1 MEANSSAKMSL
12 DTAGVSPNQRRKKSM
27 LETTDILQRRNLDSY
42 ATDRHL
48 LSSVRRVLLVSALKT
63 RASAT
68 TQTQVHMKR
77 AIILVTK
84 LLATVLVSL
93 GPRSVRSTIATTM
106 QIEISQ
112 LQETVP
118 QQQSSTKVHQED
130 LSLWLWIKLPL
141 LASMTLTKALVKRPR
156 T

>member
-48 LSSVRRVLLVSALKT
+48 LSLVRRVLLASVLKT
-63 RASAT
+63 RASAI
-68 TQTQVHMKR
+68 TQTQACMKR

-141 LASMTLTKALVKRPR
+141 LASMTLTKALAKRLR
-156 T
+156 I